1 MSPPTRLIALG
12 LLFGAACNKYPRS
25 PEEAL
30 QRIEQVVTSG
40 DGVAAYGIIDED
52 TKKAVAAVYA
62 NDRTMRTIIKAKYP
76 PQEADR
82 ELGRLADAEQP
93 DVAHFFAAMESRWQS
108 IQGYRKRLGSIS
120 GPIKTKPDGATS
132 MYVARQDGMPFHLV
146 KAGSGWAWNEL
157 RGEWAMEKDRAA
169 HALKTVQ
176 DNAAL
181 YKKDEAK

>member
-1 MSPPTRLIALG
+1 MLAL
-12 LLFGAACNKYPRS
+12 LLLLGACNNYPKT
-25 PEEAL
+25 PEDAL
-30 QRIEQVVTSG
+30 AQVEKVVTSG
-40 DGVAAYGIIDED
+40 DGLLAWEIVDAD
-52 TKKAVAAVYA
+52 TKSSVASVYA
-62 NDRTMRTIIKAKYP
+62 NDRMMRTIIKAKYP
-76 PQEADR
+76 AAEADR
-82 ELGRLADAEQP
+82 ELGRLADADQP
-93 DVAHFFAAMESRWQS
+93 DIAHFFAAMESRWQT

-157 RGEWAMEKDRAA
+157 RGEWMLEKDRAA
-169 HALKTVQ
+169 HALTTVK

>member
-1 MSPPTRLIALG
+1 MTLG
-12 LLFGAACNKYPRS
+12 LACAAGCTKHPKT

-30 QRIEQVVTSG
+30 QKIEQAVTSG
-40 DGVAAYGIIDED
+40 DGLMAYALIDDD
-52 TKKAVAAVYA
+52 TKHAVASVYA

-93 DVAHFFAAMESRWQS
+93 DAAHFFAAMENRWQS

-120 GPIKTKPDGATS
+120 GPIKTKPDGATA

-181 YKKDEAK
+181 YKADDKKDEAK